1 MFEGE
6 TMEHDCENKKSLD
19 TTLNVSKSIYSNYL
33 YTQSFVCIWASSYE
47 GNVSICG
54 LSGYDLHRP
63 QHCCKIYVNN
73 TPLMNK
79 EADL

>member
-33 YTQSFVCIWASSYE
+33 YIQSFVC
-47 GNVSICG
+47 
-54 LSGYDLHRP
+54 
-63 QHCCKIYVNN
+63 K
-73 TPLMNK
+73 
-79 EADL
+79 

>member
-33 YTQSFVCIWASSYE
+33 YIQSKATCLSAVYQAMICIDRSTVVRY
-47 GNVSICG
+47 
-54 LSGYDLHRP
+54 
-63 QHCCKIYVNN
+63 
-73 TPLMNK
+73 M
-79 EADL
+79 